1 MTNELNEMKN
11 TEKENKKKNSSQYN
25 SFLSEIS
32 SLKQQ
37 LITQQEITIQQKS
50 KINLLEKEIDLILSS
65 NNYYIQSNINIDEQ
79 IDFKIMI
86 SLFEEKMNKLNKENK
101 DLANE
106 EYKKFSEEIK
116 KIFDCKDSQIQQLKE
131 ENQKLKEQK
140 KEIILKYSLIEKEKN
155 KEKECIHCHEKFI
168 SKFNNHKSCLY
179 HPGKIKYYSCNGCG
193 GDEYYTC
200 CKKCSK
206 CSPGCTLDKHIEK

>member
-1 MTNELNEMKN
+1 MKN
-11 TEKENKKKNSSQYN
+11 TEDENKKKNSTQYN
-25 SFLSEIS
+25 SFISEIT

-37 LITQQEITIQQKS
+37 LLTYQEIAIQQKS
-50 KINLLEKEIDLILSS
+50 KINLLEKELDLILSS
-65 NNYYIQSNINIDEQ
+65 NTFIQNNFNISEQ
-79 IDFKIMI
+79 IDFKIMT
-86 SLFEEKMNKLNKENK
+86 SLFEEKINKLNKENQ

-106 EYKKFSEEIK
+106 EYKKFSNEIK
-116 KIFDCKDSQIQQLKE
+116 KIFDIKDLQIKQLKE
-131 ENQKLKEQK
+131 ENQKLKDQK
-140 KEIILKYSLIEKEKN
+140 KEIIIKYSLIDKEKN

-168 SKFNNHKSCLY
+168 PKFNNHKSCLY

-206 CSPGCTLDKHIEK
+206 CSTGCTLDKHIEK